1 VSLFIILTFF
11 SCFQNH
17 RINKAIKND
26 IPLHT
31 AKKQI
36 RGRSLFELE
45 VNLSQYGIR
54 RWAYPIK
61 PKLSAGSPYGYR
73 IHPISGKRK
82 LHQGQDIP
90 CRPGTLIRAAAAG
103 RVIVS
108 KKSSTAGKYIEIEHN
123 SKSHRVTTRYMHM
136 RVRHLRVGEE
146 VIPGQIIGSCG
157 NTGNSTGPHLHF
169 EVKIDGQAVPPFVY
183 IEGTNRNRSFSKI

>member
-1 VSLFIILTFF
+1 MYLIFFLTNI
-11 SCFQNH
+11 SCLQQY

-26 IPLHT
+26 VPLHT
-31 AKKQI
+31 AKQQI
-36 RGRSLFELE
+36 RGKSLFELE
-45 VNLSQYGIR
+45 VNLSQYGIK

-61 PKLSAGSPYGYR
+61 PKLPAGSPFGYR
-73 IHPISGKRK
+73 IHPISGKHK

-90 CRPGTLIRAAAAG
+90 CRPGTLIKAAAAG

-108 KKSSTAGKYIEIEHN
+108 KKSPTAGKYIEIEHN
-123 SKSHRVTTRYMHM
+123 SKKHRVTTRYMHL

-146 VIPGQIIGSCG
+146 VIAGQIIGSCG

-169 EVKIDGQAVPPFVY
+169 EVKVDGKAVPPFIY
-183 IEGTNRNRSFSKI
+183 IDGTNKGRFY